1 MFADKRLGIGL
12 VALLAVFAIVAAAC
26 TPGSQSAA
34 GSQNGDSQGTDNT
47 DGGAITVIGRGE
59 AFGEPD
65 QANVSVGVEIFA
77 KTVEEATSE
86 NQAILDR
93 IMEALEEEG
102 IAAED
107 IQTSNYS
114 LWAEQRHNEEGFQ
127 GITGY
132 RVSNQVNV
140 TVRDINSLGVVLAA
154 VTEAGANSIH
164 GVHFSVSDPAAL
176 EAKARALAM
185 EDARARAQELS
196 GLAGL
201 ELGAAKLISEII
213 GQPPIMPMRAGADFA
228 IAESAIAEPGISPGQ
243 LGFQAQV
250 QVTFNAE

>member
-1 MFADKRLGIGL
+1 L
-12 VALLAVFAIVAAAC
+12 AIVAAAC
-26 TPGSQSAA
+26 TPGAQTSTASQETGNA
-34 GSQNGDSQGTDNT
+34 NGNATN
-47 DGGAITVIGRGE
+47 GGAITVIGRGE
-59 AFGEPD
+59 AFGQPD

-77 KTVEEATSE
+77 ETVEEATNE

-93 IMEALEEEG
+93 IIEALQEEG
-102 IAAED
+102 IASED

-140 TVRDINSLGVVLAA
+140 TVRDINSLGAVLAA

-185 EDARARAQELS
+185 EDARARAEELS

-228 IAESAIAEPGISPGQ
+228 IAESAIPEPGISPGQ

>member
-1 MFADKRLGIGL
+1 MLADKRLKFGI
-12 VALLAVFAIVAAAC
+12 VALLAILAIVAAAC
-26 TPGSQSAA
+26 TPSSQSAA
-34 GSQNGDSQGTDNT
+34 GETADT
-47 DGGAITVIGRGE
+47 GAITVIGRGE
-59 AFGEPD
+59 AFGKPD

-77 KTVEEATSE
+77 ETVEEATNE
-86 NQAILDR
+86 NRAILDR
-93 IMEALEEEG
+93 VMGVLEEEG

-114 LWAEQRHNEEGFQ
+114 LWAEQRHDEEGYQ

-140 TVRDINSLGVVLAA
+140 TVRDINNLGAVLAA
-154 VTEAGANSIH
+154 VTEAGANSIN
-164 GVHFSVSDPAAL
+164 GVYFSVSDAAAL
-176 EAKARALAM
+176 EARARALAM
-185 EDARARAQELS
+185 EDARARAEELS

-213 GQPPIMPMRAGADFA
+213 GQPPIMPLRTGADFA
-228 IAESAIAEPGISPGQ
+228 IAESAVPEPGISPGQ